1 MRLICIE
8 EHTVDREMARAAAPA
23 LLREAPY
30 MTTMLQTTDAHWP
43 RGSGRP
49 TVVSMREADELAA
62 DLGEGRIKNMDEH
75 GIDMQVV
82 SYVTHAQ
89 LAPPDRAVGL
99 TRAANDRLAEAVKAY
114 PDRLSG
120 FAVLPWQDPQAAAA
134 ELDRSVSELGLKG
147 ALIVGRPGET
157 FLDDPKYAPVLRK
170 LSDLQVPLYVHPS
183 HPLPQVQEA
192 YYGGFA
198 PAVSS
203 WLSLG
208 AWGWHNEAGVH
219 VLRLILSGA
228 FERHPGLQVISGHW
242 GEMVPFFL
250 QRLDDALPPKA
261 TGLPATITDIYRSH
275 VWVTPSG
282 IGGLPHFEF
291 VHKVVGADRIIWSV
305 DYPYLTLEGTREFV
319 EKLPVGAEDR
329 AKMTHLNA
337 ERLFRLNG

>member
-1 MRLICIE
+1 MRLICVE
-8 EHTVDREMARAAAPA
+8 EHTVDHEMAKAAAPA

-30 MTTMLQTTDAHWP
+30 MTTQQSTDAPWP

-49 TVVSMREADELAA
+49 TVVSMPEADELAVDIGA
-62 DLGEGRIKNMDEH
+62 GRIAHMDEH
-75 GIDMQVV
+75 GIDMQVI
-82 SYVTHAQ
+82 SYSTPAQ
-89 LAPPDRAVGL
+89 LAPPQQAVML
-99 TRAANDRLAEAVKAY
+99 TRAANDRLADAIQAY

-134 ELDRSVSELGLKG
+134 ELDRAIGELGLKG
-147 ALIVGRPGET
+147 ALIVGRPGAT
-157 FLDDPKYAPVLRK
+157 FLDDPRYAPVLHK
-170 LSDLQVPLYVHPS
+170 LSDLRVPLYVHPY

-192 YYGGFA
+192 YYGGFS
-198 PAVSS
+198 PGVSA

-228 FERHPGLQVISGHW
+228 FEKHPDLQVISGHW

-250 QRLDDALPPKA
+250 QRLDDALPPKT
-261 TGLPATITDIYRSH
+261 TGLSGTITEIYRNH

-291 VHKVVGADRIIWSV
+291 VYEVVGADRIIWSV
-305 DYPYLTLEGTREFV
+305 DYPYLTLEGAREFV
-319 EKLPVGAEDR
+319 EKLPVSDADR
-329 AKMTHLNA
+329 EKMAHLNA
-337 ERLFRLNG
+337 ERLFKLVP